1 MIFKVKKSH
10 IFLFFVI
17 FVLSLVS
24 FSCKKKAE
32 NFNVLLISVDTLRAD
47 RVSLYDNS
55 HVKTPNIDK
64 LGKDGV
70 VFKHAF
76 SAVPVTLP
84 SHTGIMTGLYP
95 PSHGVRDNS
104 GYIVNKNILTLA
116 EYLKKYDFDTGA
128 FIGAFPLDSRFGLN
142 QGFDVYDDKY
152 GSKNPND
159 LFFVER
165 RADKVINLSINWLK
179 KRKNKWFEWIHL
191 FDPHQPYNPP
201 EPFKT
206 EYKNDLYSGEVAYV
220 DSQIKRLIDYLKKSG
235 QYDKTLIIITADH
248 GEGLGEHGEK
258 THAYFAYNSTLHVPL
273 IIKFPES
280 NYKSK
285 VVEDYVSLVDIFPTV
300 CDELGLKIPAEVE
313 GISLIDLIKAK
324 RESNKRYL
332 YFESLPPY
340 LNRGWAPLTGI
351 IDVEKKLKYID
362 QPIPEL
368 YDLSKDFNE
377 TKNIGDRKT
386 FYKYKNKLEKIRNIL
401 EKKSQKSYKKV
412 SSSEMRKLRSL
423 GYLSSKVK
431 YKKSKFT
438 KKDDLK
444 VLIGLQNKMLE
455 GLGLY
460 AKGYYGESLK
470 ILSDVVKERKDF
482 VLVWNKI
489 ANILKDMGKIEL
501 AMITYERALEY
512 NKNNYNLLLN
522 YGAFLAENNLPDR
535 AIEIL
540 NRAKK
545 IIDYDPELWNSLGV
559 AYWKSGEVKKAINC
573 FEKALSL
580 DRDDAI
586 VYGNLGAMY
595 LSFLIYDKAEE
606 NLKKA
611 LEIDPN
617 LVSALNSY
625 GALLKKK
632 GKIKDAIKYWEKIL
646 NIDKNYYM
654 AYYNLMAVYIDS
666 GEYKKA
672 LEIYNLAKKNNLLMR
687 LTPAQKTDF
696 AKIYNDL
703 KESLGENK

>member
-1 MIFKVKKSH
+1 MNFKVKNSY
-10 IFLFFVI
+10 IFLFFFI

-32 NFNVLLISVDTLRAD
+32 KFNVLIITLDTLRAD

-55 HVKTPNIDK
+55 HVKTPDIDSV
-64 LGKDGV
+64 GKDGV
-70 VFKHAF
+70 IFKYAF
-76 SAVPVTLP
+76 STVPVTLP
-84 SHTGIMTGLYP
+84 SHTSIMTGLYP

-128 FIGAFPLDSRFGLN
+128 FIGAFPLDSRFGLD

-201 EPFKT
+201 EPYKT
-206 EYKNDLYSGEVAYV
+206 EYKDDLYSGEVAYV
-220 DSQIKRLIDYLKKSG
+220 DSQIKRLIDYLKSSG
-235 QYDKTLIIITADH
+235 QYDNTLIIITADH

-258 THAYFAYNSTLHVPL
+258 THAYFAYNSTIHVPL
-273 IIKFPES
+273 IIKFPRG

-285 VVEDYVSLVDIFPTV
+285 VIEDYVSLVDIFPTV
-300 CDELGLKIPAEVE
+300 CDELGLKIPDEVE
-313 GISLIDLIKAK
+313 GVSLMNLIKK
-324 RESNKRYL
+324 GEKPETRFL

-351 IDVEKKLKYID
+351 IDVEKKIKYID

-377 TKNIGDRKT
+377 TKNIGDKKT
-386 FYKYKNKLEKIRNIL
+386 FYKYKSELEKIKKRL
-401 EKKSQKSYKKV
+401 EKKAQKSNKKIN
-412 SSSEMRKLRSL
+412 SSEMRKLRSL

-431 YKKSKFT
+431 YSKTKFT

-444 VLIGLQNKMLE
+444 VLIPLQNKMLE

-470 ILSDVVKERKDF
+470 ILSEVVKKRKDF

-489 ANILKDMGKIEL
+489 ANILKETGKIEL
-501 AMITYERALEY
+501 AMITYEKALEY
-512 NKNNYNLLLN
+512 NKNNYNILLN
-522 YGAFLAENNLPDR
+522 YGAFLAENNLSDR

-540 NRAKK
+540 NRARK

-559 AYWKSGEVKKAINC
+559 AYWKSGEVKEAIKC
-573 FEKALSL
+573 FNKALSL
-580 DRDDAI
+580 DNDNAI
-586 VYGNLGAMY
+586 VYSNLGAMY

-646 NIDKNYYM
+646 GINKNYYM
-654 AYYNLMAVYIDS
+654 AYYNLIAVYLDS

-672 LEIYNLAKKNNLLMR
+672 LEIYNLAKKNNLFLR
-687 LTPAQKTDF
+687 LTPAQKRDF
-696 AKIYNDL
+696 TKIYNDL
-703 KESLGENK
+703 KVSLEENN